1 MKSIIRSIRNLKIRY
16 KIAFILNVFSI
27 LIIGIVS
34 VVHTLQFKEA
44 LQDRI
49 FLQLTSIRHLKTIQI
64 SNLLDNHLHE
74 IERMLDHIDNEAY
87 LDALAEDE
95 FVHIDSIVIAND
107 EAETHPYTR
116 DSVTIIDISEQIQD
130 GKIHLEYSVQD
141 SNVLYLFY
149 STPRKIQQIL
159 FERTGMG
166 ATGETYIVGAD
177 RYLRT
182 VSRFFPDSIP
192 SQLASTTD
200 AVSFAFSEG
209 EEGSR
214 IHLDYRGKEVL
225 SSYAPFY
232 YKGLKWVILS
242 EIDKVEALEPM
253 RQMEQRIYGLAVLI
267 FMVVFLVSNF
277 LAQLIVKPI
286 LKVQMVLHKI
296 SLGEKTEVE
305 KWKGKDEI
313 GDLFNTLET
322 VVQVSDHIIVFANHI
337 AQGTFD
343 KDMSMRGEKDELVEA
358 LNNMKYQLIDLKERE
373 RTLILKNQRQLVA
386 GEEKERTRLSRELHD
401 SIGPLLTNLKLMVEQ
416 SKSTSKDAPE
426 ITALIRHIIE
436 EVRKI
441 SVNLMPSVLKDF
453 GLVPA
458 VENFLKLQF
467 SASPIKITFQSSA
480 ENENTMPHEI
490 ALNIFRI
497 IQEAMNNA
505 IKYSEAT
512 EIQLSVTE
520 FENQVN
526 VFIHDN
532 GKGFDPHTV
541 RMGNGLINMKE
552 RVNMFNGHWELHS
565 NTNGT
570 TIELEILTDN
580 A

>member
-253 RQMEQRIYGLAVLI
+253 RQMERRIYGLAVLI

-337 AQGTFD
+337 ARGTFD

>member
-416 SKSTSKDAPE
+416 SKSTGKDAPE